1 MRREVDVPCGVV
13 EQGENLVVIAVFPV
27 VTSSKTV
34 TCCSLGLALSTSVH
48 RERVGNSMLPDALE
62 SLADGIP

>member
-13 EQGENLVVIAVFPV
+13 EQGENLVIIAVFPV
-27 VTSSKTV
+27 VDHAV
-34 TCCSLGLALSTSVH
+34 EIFGIDTSVH